1 MPSTATS
8 ILPGISD
15 TILQR
20 QPDFFVAIRPEN
32 EEKVSTLLNNGGIA
46 EGEKFIA
53 VSPTALWKTKLWDE
67 RKFSELCDRIVRELQ
82 RKVVLTGGTDDRSVK
97 NICSMMREKALD
109 LSGKTSLKDL
119 ACLFGKAALL
129 VTTDSG
135 PMHLAAAVKTP
146 VVALFG
152 PTSPER
158 TGPYGP
164 GHIVIRTGIECSP
177 CYRKECGPMD
187 CMTGIDVETVLEKVR
202 DKLKKNF

>member
-1 MPSTATS
+1 MGKHAVDRYLDFARHLGYDSQAP
-8 ILPGISD
+8 L
-15 TILQR
+15 
-20 QPDFFVAIRPEN
+20 DFFVAIRPEN

-46 EGEKFIA
+46 GGEEFVAI
-53 VSPTALWKTKLWDE
+53 SPTALWKTKLWDD
-67 RKFSELCDRIVRELQ
+67 RKFSELCDRIIRELQ

-109 LSGKTSLKDL
+109 LSGMTSLKDL
-119 ACLFGKAALL
+119 ACLFGKAALI

-177 CYRKECGPMD
+177 CYRKNA
-187 CMTGIDVETVLEKVR
+187 VR
-202 DKLKKNF
+202 WIA